1 MSAFL
6 CMYNISEFFYVVIMR
21 GVVEGAAAA
30 AVGRVIA
37 VGPVIAAAA
46 AFERARSTSLG

>member
-1 MSAFL
+1 
-6 CMYNISEFFYVVIMR
+6 MYNISEFFYVVIMR

-46 AFERARSTSLG
+46 FERARSTSLG